1 MRHLSGSLG
10 STLWTCASILLGN
23 AVLAFAIA
31 AFTVP
36 HGLIMGGVTGIS
48 LFLGRFLDLDVA
60 AIVLILNLLALV
72 LGLVVLGRTFLLATV
87 GSSLLYPLLLDL
99 TQKIPGI
106 GALTD
111 DPLLASLLAGGLIG
125 IAVGLVMRVGAST
138 GGTDVLN
145 LVLHKWF
152 HLPVSVFV
160 YLTDFTILGG
170 QALFSQPEQILYGVV
185 LLVVET
191 FTLNRVMLLG
201 QPQVQVFA
209 ISERYEEL
217 RKKLLVELQAG
228 VTMVMI
234 ETGCAGQRQEGVLCV
249 IPPRKLFAAKE
260 LIHAVDPDAFITVTR
275 IQEVRGQGFSMARR
289 DAPLKPE
296 E

>member
-1 MRHLSGSLG
+1 MKHLSGSLG

-60 AIVLILNLLALV
+60 VIVLILNLLALV

-106 GALTD
+106 DALTD
-111 DPLLASLLAGGLIG
+111 DPLLASLLAGGLGG
-125 IAVGLVMRVGAST
+125 IAVGLAVRVGAST

>member
-1 MRHLSGSLG
+1 MKHLSGSLG

-170 QALFSQPEQILYGVV
+170 QALFSQPEQILYGIV

-260 LIHAVDPDAFITVTR
+260 LIHAVDPEAFITVTR

>member
-1 MRHLSGSLG
+1 MKHLSGSLG

-60 AIVLILNLLALV
+60 AIVLILNLLSLV

>member
-1 MRHLSGSLG
+1 MKHLSGSLG

-60 AIVLILNLLALV
+60 VIVLILNLLALV

-99 TQKIPGI
+99 TQKNPGI